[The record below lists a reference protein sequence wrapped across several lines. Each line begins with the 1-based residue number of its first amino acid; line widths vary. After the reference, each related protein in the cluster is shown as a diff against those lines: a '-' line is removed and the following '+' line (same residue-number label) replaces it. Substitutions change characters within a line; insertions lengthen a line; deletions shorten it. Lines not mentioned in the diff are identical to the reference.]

1 MDGSKVIKLTIVLLI
16 LLLTIDI
23 GSRLFFNPSVVNAKS
38 KIQYKVVSLKPV
50 NTTAELEKLLN
61 DMANQGWEAD
71 QVMLDKKMA
80 IFKK

>member
-23 GSRLFFNPSVVNAKS
+23 GSRLFFSPSVVNAKS

-50 NTTAELEKLLN
+50 ITTAELEKLLN
-61 DMANQGWEAD
+61 DMANQSWEVD
-71 QVMLDKKMA
+71 HVMLDKKMA